1 MKRMHLKRT
10 LSLLIAVLTMIPL
23 SAGCGTEEETDTT
36 SEIGN
41 AAEEETEY
49 VQTWESP
56 DYSDFEMPG
65 ETNELVVYS
74 DGTASFLPDAVG
86 IFKKLY
92 PDVSVE
98 YKLLGQDEYLDILR
112 TEIPAG
118 KGPDL
123 LVSTAKELPDVYK
136 TMVTG
141 IFEDLNPYF
150 SNDGEI
156 DLSDFNE
163 GVLIGGVMRER
174 RYLVPIMYGLNTV
187 ITTEEALAENG
198 ISPDDLLTFDGF
210 CDACAKY
217 KANNPDSHLFSS
229 AITLGSYFNYLTE
242 MYLYFG
248 IEMIDY
254 NVQRVSLDHDTF
266 LKAMDTVKLWYKK
279 GRPDVNEGNESVLLA
294 RRYCLFNN
302 RTSRDIS
309 MFLDME
315 VLKEKEETPLLVA
328 IPDQFDGV
336 TAQILYYYAMP
347 HAAANKLNSW
357 RFLKILL
364 SEDIQLGNPQA
375 SSIWNVNT
383 FLGLSVHNES
393 VKKRL
398 ALIREK
404 LPGEYDE
411 FIPISAEE
419 TEAFYD
425 ITTRVTRSV
434 LLPPILKTY
443 LKDNMEPYL
452 KKKAEFED
460 CYNDL
465 LNVLK
470 LYKDE

>member
-1 MKRMHLKRT
+1 MKRMNLKRT
-10 LSLLIAVLTMIPL
+10 ISLLIAVLTMMPL

-74 DGTASFLPDAVG
+74 DGTASFLAEAIG
-86 IFKKLY
+86 LFKKQY
-92 PDVSVE
+92 PEVNVVT
-98 YKLLGQDEYLDILR
+98 KALGQDEYLTLIR

-118 KGPDL
+118 SGPDF
-123 LVSTAKELPDVYK
+123 LVSIAKDLPDVYK

-150 SNDGEI
+150 TNDDEI
-156 DLSDFNE
+156 DLSSFNE
-163 GVLIGGVMRER
+163 GVLSGGVMRER

-198 ISPDDLLTFDGF
+198 ISSADLLTFDGF
-210 CDACAKY
+210 CDSCAKF
-217 KANNPDSHLFSS
+217 KENNPDSHLFSS
-229 AITLGSYFNYLTE
+229 GVTLGSSFDYLKE
-242 MYLYFG
+242 MTQSFA

-254 NVQRVSLDHDTF
+254 DRQAVALDHDAF
-266 LKAMDTVKLWYKK
+266 QKAMDTVKLWYKK

-336 TAQILYYYAMP
+336 TAQIMYYYAMP
-347 HAAANKLNSW
+347 QASANKLNAW

-398 ALIREK
+398 DLIREK

-465 LNVLK
+465 RNVLK

>member
-1 MKRMHLKRT
+1 MKTRM
-10 LSLLIAVLTMIPL
+10 LSLILALLLLLPVL
-23 SAGCGTEEETDTT
+23 AGCGTKEEEAPD
-36 SEIGN
+36 S
-41 AAEEETEY
+41 APETET
-49 VQTWESP
+49 VPTWESP
-56 DYSDFEMPG
+56 DYTGFEMPAG
-65 ETNELVVYS
+65 TDTLVVYS
-74 DGTASFLPDAVG
+74 DGTASFLSEAVG
-86 IFKKLY
+86 IFKKTY
-92 PDVSVE
+92 PNVNVVS
-98 YKLLGQDEYLDILR
+98 KALGQDEYLDILR

-163 GVLIGGVMRER
+163 GVLSGGVMRER
-174 RYLVPIMYGLNTV
+174 RCLVPIMYGLNTI

-217 KANNPDSHLFSS
+217 KANNPDNHLFSS
-229 AITLGSYFNYLTE
+229 GITLGSNFNYLKE

-248 IEMIDY
+248 LEMINYDT
-254 NVQRVSLDHDTF
+254 QRVSLDHDAF
-266 LKAMDTVKLWYKK
+266 QKAMDTVKLWYKK
-279 GRPDVNEGNESVLLA
+279 GRPDINEGNESVLLA

-315 VLKEKEETPLLVA
+315 VLKEMGETPLFTA

-336 TAQILYYYAMP
+336 TAQIMYYYAMP

-364 SEDIQLGNPQA
+364 SEEIQYGNEKA
-375 SSIWNVNT
+375 SSVWNVNT
-383 FLGLSVHNES
+383 FLGLSVRSDS

-398 ALIREK
+398 DLIREK
-404 LPGEYDE
+404 LPREYDG
-411 FIPISAEE
+411 FIPISAAE
-419 TEAFYD
+419 TDAFYD

-434 LLPPILKTY
+434 LLPPILQTY

-452 KKKAEFED
+452 KKKAEFDD

-465 LNVLK
+465 RNVLK

>member
-36 SEIGN
+36 SEVGN

-74 DGTASFLPDAVG
+74 DGTASFLAEAIG
-86 IFKKLY
+86 LFKKQY
-92 PDVSVE
+92 PEVNVVT
-98 YKLLGQDEYLDILR
+98 KALGQDEYLTLIR

-118 KGPDL
+118 SGPDF
-123 LVSTAKELPDVYK
+123 LVSIAKDLPDVYK

-150 SNDGEI
+150 TNDDEI
-156 DLSDFNE
+156 DLSSFNE

-198 ISPDDLLTFDGF
+198 ISSADLLTFDGF
-210 CDACAKY
+210 CDACAKF
-217 KANNPDSHLFSS
+217 KENNPDSHLFSS
-229 AITLGSYFNYLTE
+229 GVTLGSSFDYLKE
-242 MYLYFG
+242 MTQSFA

-254 NVQRVSLDHDTF
+254 DRQAVALNHDAF
-266 LKAMDTVKLWYKK
+266 RKAMDTVKLWYKK

-294 RRYCLFNN
+294 RRCCLFNN

-328 IPDQFDGV
+328 IPDHLDGV
-336 TAQILYYYAMP
+336 TAQIMYYYAMP
-347 HAAANKLNSW
+347 HASANKLNAW

-398 ALIREK
+398 DLIREK
-404 LPGEYDE
+404 LPGEYNE

-419 TEAFYD
+419 TEAFYN

-434 LLPPILKTY
+434 LLPPILQTY

-465 LNVLK
+465 RNVLK

>member
-1 MKRMHLKRT
+1 MKKRLFSLFMAFAAL
-10 LSLLIAVLTMIPL
+10 LSLFV
-23 SAGCGTEEETDTT
+23 GCGKNSSTSEETPDGTET
-36 SEIGN
+36 EPV
-41 AAEEETEY
+41 ETEY

-56 DYSDFEMPG
+56 DYSGFEMPA
-65 ETNELVVYS
+65 ETDTLVVYS
-74 DGTASFLPDAVG
+74 DGTASFLSDAIG
-86 IFKKLY
+86 IFKKKY
-92 PDVSVE
+92 PNVNVVS
-98 YKLLGQDEYLDILR
+98 KSLGQDEYLTLIR

-118 KGPDL
+118 KGPDF
-123 LVSTAKELPDVYK
+123 LVSIAKDLPDVYK
-136 TMVTG
+136 TMVTE

-150 SNDGEI
+150 MNDDEI

-163 GVLIGGVMRER
+163 GVLSGGIMRER
-174 RYLVPIMYGLNTV
+174 RYLVPIMYALNTV
-187 ITTEEALAENG
+187 ITTEEALTENG

-229 AITLGSYFNYLTE
+229 GVTLGSSFDYLKE
-242 MYLYFG
+242 MAQSFA

-254 NVQRVSLDHDTF
+254 DRQAVSLDHDVF
-266 LKAMDTVKLWYKK
+266 QKAMDTVKLWYKK
-279 GRPDVNEGNESVLLA
+279 GRPDVNEGNDNALLV

-302 RTSRDIS
+302 RTARDIS
-309 MFLDME
+309 MFLDMQ
-315 VLKEKEETPLLVA
+315 VLKELEETPLFVS
-328 IPDQFDGV
+328 IPDQFDSV
-336 TAQILYYYAMP
+336 TAHIMYYYAMP
-347 HAAANKLNSW
+347 HASANKLNAW

-364 SEDIQLGNPQA
+364 SEDIQYGNPQA

-383 FLGLSVHNES
+383 FLGLSVRNDS

-398 ALIREK
+398 DLIREK
-404 LPGEYDE
+404 LPGESNIS
-411 FIPISAEE
+411 IPITEEE
-419 TEAFYD
+419 TEAFYN

-434 LLPPILKTY
+434 LLPPILQTY

-465 LNVLK
+465 YGVLK

>member
-1 MKRMHLKRT
+1 MYRRL
-10 LSLLIAVLTMIPL
+10 LSLILTLAMML
-23 SAGCGTEEETDTT
+23 SLFTGC
-36 SEIGN
+36 SGN
-41 AAEEETEY
+41 GSKTGQFVSDDAETEY
-49 VQTWESP
+49 VPTWESP
-56 DYSDFEMPG
+56 DYSGFDMPAK
-65 ETNELVVYS
+65 TDSLVIYS
-74 DGTASFLPDAVG
+74 DGTVPFLSDTIR
-86 IFKKLY
+86 IFKTQY
-92 PDVSVE
+92 PDVNVIP
-98 YKLLGQDEYLDILR
+98 KALGQDEYLELLR

-141 IFEDLNPYF
+141 VFEDLNPYF

-163 GVLIGGVMRER
+163 GVLSGGILRER

-187 ITTEEALAENG
+187 ITTEEVLAENG

-217 KANNPDSHLFSS
+217 RSNNSNSHLFSS
-229 AITLGSYFNYLTE
+229 AITLGSYFNYLTDL
-242 MYLYFG
+242 YLYFG
-248 IEMIDY
+248 IQMIDY
-254 NVQRVSLDHDTF
+254 DTQRVSLDHDTF
-266 LKAMDTVKLWYKK
+266 QKAMDTVILWYKK
-279 GRPDVNEGNESVLLA
+279 GKPDVNEGNESVLLA
-294 RRYCLFNN
+294 RRFCLFNN

-315 VLKEKEETPLLVA
+315 ILKEKEETSLLVA

-364 SEDIQLGNPQA
+364 SEEIQLGNPQA
-375 SSIWNVNT
+375 SSIWNVNS
-383 FLGLSVHNES
+383 FLGLSVRNDS

-398 ALIREK
+398 ELIREK
-404 LPGEYDE
+404 LPGEYDG
-411 FIPISAEE
+411 FIPITEGE
-419 TEAFYD
+419 TEAFYN

-452 KKKAEFED
+452 KNKAEFED
-460 CYNDL
+460 CFNDL
-465 LNVLK
+465 LNVLEI
-470 LYKDE
+470 YKDE

>member
-23 SAGCGTEEETDTT
+23 SVGCGTEEETDTT
-36 SEIGN
+36 SEVGN
-41 AAEEETEY
+41 AVQEETEY

-74 DGTASFLPDAVG
+74 DGTASFLAEAIG
-86 IFKKLY
+86 LFKKQY
-92 PDVSVE
+92 PEVNVVT
-98 YKLLGQDEYLDILR
+98 KALGQDEYLTLIR

-118 KGPDL
+118 SGPDF
-123 LVSTAKELPDVYK
+123 LVSIAKDLPDVYK

-150 SNDGEI
+150 TNDDEI
-156 DLSDFNE
+156 DLSSFNE
-163 GVLIGGVMRER
+163 GVLSGGVMRER

-198 ISPDDLLTFDGF
+198 ISSADLLTFDRF
-210 CDACAKY
+210 CDSCAKF
-217 KANNPDSHLFSS
+217 KENNPDSHLFSS
-229 AITLGSYFNYLTE
+229 GVTLGSSFDYLKE
-242 MYLYFG
+242 MTQSFA

-254 NVQRVSLDHDTF
+254 DRQAVALDHDAF
-266 LKAMDTVKLWYKK
+266 QKAMDTVKLWYKK

-336 TAQILYYYAMP
+336 TAQIMYYYAMP
-347 HAAANKLNSW
+347 QASANKLNAW

-404 LPGEYDE
+404 LPGEYNE

-434 LLPPILKTY
+434 LLPPILRTY

-452 KKKAEFED
+452 KKKAEYDD
-460 CYNDL
+460 CFNDL